1 MSSLGSELVQSMRE
15 AVDYAR
21 GVGNTDGYVVHL
33 PEDIDV
39 RKIRNRLKMTQKAFA
54 ASFGFSLATVRHWEQ
69 KVRRPEG
76 PARAYLLVISR
87 SPDVVREALRQG
99 AALGG

>member
-1 MSSLGSELVQSMRE
+1 MSSLGSELVRSMRE

-21 GVGNTDGYVVHL
+21 GTGKMDEYAVHL

-76 PARAYLLVISR
+76 PARAYLVVISR
-87 SPDVVREALRQG
+87 NPDVVREALRQG
-99 AALGG
+99 AASNG